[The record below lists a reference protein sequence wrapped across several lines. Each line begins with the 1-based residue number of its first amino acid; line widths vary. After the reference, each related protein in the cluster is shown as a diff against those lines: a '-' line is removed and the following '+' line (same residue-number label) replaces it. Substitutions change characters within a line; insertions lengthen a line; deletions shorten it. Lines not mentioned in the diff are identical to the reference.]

1 MRTNKISILLG
12 NRNTGKTIY
21 AKSIM
26 KAALEAG
33 KSVLVIDTFD
43 HPAYSAVERIRPD
56 QIGKCAP
63 GHIYRCFGSETE
75 LILTSCNQFYNGL
88 LVLEDATK
96 YIENR
101 LNEDSKRFFYD
112 CKQKNVDILAMFH
125 SWVAC
130 PPILFRI
137 ADNVMIKKTGDNC
150 LVRKND
156 CPNFAEVLAAYEEVE
171 KSPNRYIVKF
181 VKLQ

>member
-1 MRTNKISILLG
+1 MRTNKISILIG

-26 KAALEAG
+26 KAALESG
-33 KSVLVIDTFD
+33 KSVLVIDTYD
-43 HPAYSAVERIRPD
+43 HPAYSAVQRIRPD
-56 QIGKCAP
+56 QIGACSP
-63 GHIYRCFGSETE
+63 GKIYRCFGSETDM
-75 LILTSCNQFYNGL
+75 ILNGCNAFYNGL

-96 YIENR
+96 YIEQR
-101 LNEDSKRFFYD
+101 LNEETKRFFYD

-130 PPILFRI
+130 PPVLFRI
-137 ADNVMIKKTGDNC
+137 ADNVLIKKTGDNC

-156 CPNFAEVLAAYEEVE
+156 CPNFAEVQAAFNEVE
-171 KSPNRYIVKF
+171 QSDNRYIVKY